1 MGSVKAEVNWE
12 GERQGEGRG
21 ILMLAV
27 WPLTSS
33 VSLSSSSAWDSSW
46 RAARSGVA
54 RAEAARERRAKK
66 DVFILAEVDLRS
78 SVRSRDVV

>member
-1 MGSVKAEVNWE
+1 M
-12 GERQGEGRG
+12 
-21 ILMLAV
+21 
-27 WPLTSS
+27 
-33 VSLSSSSAWDSSW
+33 
-46 RAARSGVA
+46 A